1 MSVLGVFRARH
12 VVVRAGSVVLAAAC
26 VLGSAVAQPAAD
38 AAGKPVAPFSVVAEA
53 LGPAAV
59 GLPVDVRIA
68 VDSRV
73 ALDDIEVRLS
83 ADPGLSLD
91 AADLTLRAPSASPGQ
106 PAEWRITV
114 VPIAEGAHRLRLF
127 GEAVVDGTRQGR
139 STIATIRVGAGA
151 AAARDSTLRG
161 VDRGSERATGPRK
174 PQADEVRGDRD
185 AEAEE
190 DVERVIRLPAVV
202 RPPSR
207 GPDAQ

>member
-1 MSVLGVFRARH
+1 MSLSGVFRARH
-12 VVVRAGSVVLAAAC
+12 VVVGAGCAALVAAC
-26 VLGSAVAQPAAD
+26 VLGSAAAQPAAD

-68 VDSRV
+68 IDSRV

-83 ADPGLSLD
+83 ADPGLSVD

-127 GEAVVDGTRQGR
+127 GEAAVDGTRQGR

-151 AAARDSTLRG
+151 AAERDSTVRG

-174 PQADEVRGDRD
+174 PQADDGDRD

-202 RPPSR
+202 RPQSR
-207 GPDAQ
+207 GSTAQ